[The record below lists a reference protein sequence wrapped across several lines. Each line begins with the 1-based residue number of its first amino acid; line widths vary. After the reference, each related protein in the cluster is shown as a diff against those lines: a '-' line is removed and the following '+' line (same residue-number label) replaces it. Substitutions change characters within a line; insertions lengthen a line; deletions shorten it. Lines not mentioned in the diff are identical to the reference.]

1 MSGINRNKIIRA
13 VMAGLLAALS
23 FFVVAKPLTS
33 TEFHRETI
41 ASLDAKKETVME
53 LTAASTAAS
62 AAITLIPGDT
72 ATPIANKIADLS
84 GWFLIVLCAIYL
96 EKYLVIITGYAS
108 WYFLVPI
115 GLGLFVLWLFAKG
128 ETAKR
133 ILAQWSVKLVVLG
146 LALSLVI
153 PASVKAS
160 AIIEDT
166 YRASIQQTI
175 DSATQATE
183 QIEAQAESSNKTGLG
198 ILSGL
203 QQGVNKAVSGL
214 ERVVN
219 NFMEAIAVM
228 IVTSCVIPV
237 VVLLFF
243 AWIVKTIVGVRIP
256 IPQRL
261 MQSIPEKA
269 TENSENL

>member
-13 VMAGLLAALS
+13 VMAGLLAAVS
-23 FFVVAKPLTS
+23 FFVVAKALTS

-146 LALSLVI
+146 LALSMVI

-261 MQSIPEKA
+261 IQTIPEKA
-269 TENSENL
+269 TENSENM

>member
-1 MSGINRNKIIRA
+1 MSGINKKKIVRA

-72 ATPIANKIADLS
+72 ATPIANKRADLS

-160 AIIEDT
+160 AVIEDT

-214 ERVVN
+214 ESVVN

-237 VVLLFF
+237 GVLLCF
-243 AWIVKTIVGVRIP
+243 AGIVKTLVGVRIP

-269 TENSENL
+269 TANSENL

>member
-1 MSGINRNKIIRA
+1 M
-13 VMAGLLAALS
+13 M
-23 FFVVAKPLTS
+23 
-33 TEFHRETI
+33 
-41 ASLDAKKETVME
+41 
-53 LTAASTAAS
+53 
-62 AAITLIPGDT
+62 
-72 ATPIANKIADLS
+72 
-84 GWFLIVLCAIYL
+84 
-96 EKYLVIITGYAS
+96 
-108 WYFLVPI
+108 YFLVPI

-183 QIEAQAESSNKTGLG
+183 QIETQAESSNKTGLG

-214 ERVVN
+214 ESVVN

-269 TENSENL
+269 TANSENL

>member
-13 VMAGLLAALS
+13 VMAGLLAAVS

-41 ASLDAKKETVME
+41 AFVDAKKETVME

-160 AIIEDT
+160 AVIEDT

-183 QIEAQAESSNKTGLG
+183 QIETQAESSNKTGLG

-214 ERVVN
+214 ESVVN

-269 TENSENL
+269 TANSENL